1 LRSPLPKP
9 GLYTVS
15 GGVLSLSG
23 PALKEFLQAVLAHG
37 AAFRFR
43 ARGFSMH
50 PFIRDG
56 DIIMVSPYHGEVLHP
71 GEVVACCHPM
81 TGRLVV
87 HRLVKTM
94 VSGFLLRG
102 DNCPAA
108 DGFLCAAGILG
119 RVTRVERNGRLL
131 RLGLGLEGRLL
142 AFLSRHHL
150 LQPLL
155 QRMPSWL
162 LPFLRKRP
170 L

>member
-1 LRSPLPKP
+1 MRSPLPKP
-9 GLYTVS
+9 DLYAIP

-23 PALKEFLQAVLAHG
+23 AALKEILQAVLAQG

-56 DIIMVSPYHGEVLHP
+56 DIVTVSPYHGEVPHP
-71 GEVVACCHPM
+71 GEMVACCHPV

-87 HRLVKTM
+87 HRLVKKM

-108 DGFLCAAGILG
+108 DGSLFAAGILG
-119 RVTRVERNGRLL
+119 RVTRVERNGRVL
-131 RLGLGLEGRLL
+131 RLGLGPEGRLL
-142 AFLSRHHL
+142 AFSSRHHL
-150 LQPLL
+150 LQPPL
-155 QRMPSWL
+155 QRMASWL
-162 LPFLRKRP
+162 LPFLRRR
-170 L
+170 LL